1 MYLLAVLAVPGALEH
16 GRSDCSQPKAEV
28 LERAQGW
35 ERLRGVMGSPG
46 RSVWDARGEM
56 KC

>member
-16 GRSDCSQPKAEV
+16 GRSDCSQPKAGV